1 MSNSPFDDLKNAAE
15 HMRHAAE
22 TMSEKVLG
30 EETQAHLREA
40 ACHMI
45 KAARSALDHAEGCLK
60 PKPSDDFAA
69 DSPSGVGS
77 AIVFNDQ

>member
-1 MSNSPFDDLKNAAE
+1 
-15 HMRHAAE
+15 
-22 TMSEKVLG
+22 V
-30 EETQAHLREA
+30 
-40 ACHMI
+40 I